1 MSLLLI
7 YISLIISDTE
17 YLIMCFLA
25 FRMSSLEKCLFRSSA
40 HFLIVL
46 YIYCFYIYIYERE
59 RERERARAPWAVCI
73 FEGLF
78 SHSLGSLLILLI
90 ISFVVQKLLSL
101 ITSHLFTVFIFITLE
116 GESKRILL
124 QFMSECSACFPLKN
138 FIESGLTVRSLIHF
152 QFIFVNGVR
161 DCFNF
166 IILHVAV

>member
-1 MSLLLI
+1 MILSTLSCAFWPLECLLWRNVYSGLLLI
-7 YISLIISDTE
+7 
-17 YLIMCFLA
+17 FW
-25 FRMSSLEKCLFRSSA
+25 LF
-40 HFLIVL
+40 
-46 YIYCFYIYIYERE
+46 YIYIVYIYIYERE
-59 RERERARAPWAVCI
+59 RERARAQWAVCI

-166 IILHVAV
+166 IILNVAV